1 MGVQIPLIPSS
12 EISGK
17 LNTAS
22 SHKESA
28 KLKLG
33 VRVGMIAM
41 LSVTLGEQLLS
52 TEVVSGVKV

>member
-1 MGVQIPLIPSS
+1 M
-12 EISGK
+12 ETSGK

-33 VRVGMIAM
+33 ERVGMIAM
-41 LSVTLGEQLLS
+41 LSVTIGEQLLI